1 MKIKKLIKLS
11 VVIVFLSFT
20 TKTAETTMSPPPL
33 HEDFVYVTDLIPKIK
48 VDLRYYGSNNFI
60 GRPISG
66 YNQPKCVLTKEAAL
80 ALQKV
85 QDGLERLGFGLMI
98 YDAYRPQT
106 AVKNMM
112 EWAQDESDTVMKA
125 QYYPNVDKKELFNLG
140 YIAEKSGHSRGS
152 TVDLTIISLTT
163 GKILNMG
170 SPYDLFDEKSHIDYQ
185 YVTKNQRALRLLLRR
200 RMETEGFKSYDKEWW
215 HFTLEKEPF
224 PDTYFDFPIE

>member
-20 TKTAETTMSPPPL
+20 TKTAETAMSPPPL

-48 VDLRYYGSNNFI
+48 VDLRYFGSNNFI

-98 YDAYRPQT
+98 YDAYRPQS

-125 QYYPNVDKKELFNLG
+125 QYYPNVDKKDLFNLG

-215 HFTLEKEPF
+215 HFTLENEPF

>member
-20 TKTAETTMSPPPL
+20 TKTAETTMIPPPL

-48 VDLRYYGSNNFI
+48 VDLRYFGSNNFI

-125 QYYPNVDKKELFNLG
+125 QYYPNVDKKDLFNLG

-215 HFTLEKEPF
+215 HFTLENEPF